1 MNKGFMKF
9 AALCFLLV
17 TVITLSP
24 VNAQI
29 DRERDPGYIF
39 YKANAFYEDGKYDDA
54 IKVYS
59 GLIDQGLE
67 SGNLYYNMGN
77 SYFKKGELGKAILN
91 YERAKKLIP
100 GDSDLKANYDFVL
113 SKVRNVVSME
123 TVTMHNRVMAI
134 YNSFTIN
141 GLTILLSLLYTIVLL
156 FVFIFFIAKSGVRYK
171 TVFASFL
178 LGKNPRNSW
187 KIAIRDYSKTPSRNH
202 GWPMAAMAGAL
213 NVQLEKPGQ
222 YVLGEAYEDLS
233 PEKIITALKIRNLTI
248 ILFILSVLPIIW
260 FTRIFFFPF

>member
-178 LGKNPRNSW
+178 LVFFLLTTYAVFNRISANDREAVL
-187 KIAIRDYSKTPSRNH
+187 IAGSSDAMFEPVESATVHFSIYEGSKVYI
-202 GWPMAAMAGAL
+202 
-213 NVQLEKPGQ
+213 VQEKG
-222 YVLGEAYEDLS
+222 DW
-233 PEKIITALKIRNLTI
+233 LKIRRQDGKIGWIKKADSEI
-248 ILFILSVLPIIW
+248 I
-260 FTRIFFFPF
+260 